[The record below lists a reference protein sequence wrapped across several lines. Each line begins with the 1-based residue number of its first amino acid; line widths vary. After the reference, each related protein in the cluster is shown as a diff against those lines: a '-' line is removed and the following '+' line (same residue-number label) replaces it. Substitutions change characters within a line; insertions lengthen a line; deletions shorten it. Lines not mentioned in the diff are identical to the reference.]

1 MEPSRARSVV
11 RLRGA
16 LVVLSIAAMATQV
29 SGASAA
35 QELARPRPVT
45 TAASAAT
52 ARSAPPAQ
60 LTGLAGLLR
69 DPQPSGSWALLVAG
83 LLGIWAIGHRRLSA
97 LGSRS
102 LDPHGLRRRRR

>member
-1 MEPSRARSVV
+1 MEPTRFRMPL

-16 LVVLSIAAMATQV
+16 LLALLMAAMATQV

-35 QELARPRPVT
+35 QEMGSARLVT
-45 TAASAAT
+45 AGVAAT
-52 ARSAPPAQ
+52 AALSDERAQ

-69 DPQPSGSWALLVAG
+69 GPPASGGWGLLVAG
-83 LLGIWAIGHRRLSA
+83 LIGVWAIGHRRMSV

-102 LDPHGLRRRRR
+102 LDPHGLRHR